1 MWMVKKYLLIEFYDY
16 FELTLG
22 IRTFTVYGGYFL
34 VSLIITVNVKKK
46 KNNKIFKKFPTA
58 IIYKNGERFFFKV
71 HGT

>member
-34 VSLIITVNVKKK
+34 ISLIITVNVKKK
-46 KNNKIFKKFPTA
+46 KKIIK
-58 IIYKNGERFFFKV
+58 YLKNSQLP
-71 HGT
+71 